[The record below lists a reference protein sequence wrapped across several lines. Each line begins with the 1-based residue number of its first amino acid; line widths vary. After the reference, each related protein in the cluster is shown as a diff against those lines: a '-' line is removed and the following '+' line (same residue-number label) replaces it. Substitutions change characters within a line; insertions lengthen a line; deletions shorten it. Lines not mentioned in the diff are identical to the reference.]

1 MRIEIAIDHDL
12 LFVAELL
19 GGEFQMLV
27 ERGPG
32 GRDAAAQVQGPR
44 VAGCAD
50 G

>member
-1 MRIEIAIDHDL
+1 MIL
-12 LFVAELL
+12 YVAEFL

-32 GRDAAAQVQGPR
+32 GCDPAAKVQGPR